1 MQEYKYS
8 TNVLSDSS
16 LKKNQKNQKNYFLL
30 ESSRLK
36 MERFWIGIE
45 QHIIV
50 FISSA
55 SIEKETLS
63 K

>member
-16 LKKNQKNQKNYFLL
+16 LKKKNKYYFLL
-30 ESSRLK
+30 ESSRSK

>member
-16 LKKNQKNQKNYFLL
+16 LKKKNKIKYYFLL
-30 ESSRLK
+30 ESSRSK

>member
-16 LKKNQKNQKNYFLL
+16 LKKKKKYYFLL
-30 ESSRLK
+30 ESSRSK